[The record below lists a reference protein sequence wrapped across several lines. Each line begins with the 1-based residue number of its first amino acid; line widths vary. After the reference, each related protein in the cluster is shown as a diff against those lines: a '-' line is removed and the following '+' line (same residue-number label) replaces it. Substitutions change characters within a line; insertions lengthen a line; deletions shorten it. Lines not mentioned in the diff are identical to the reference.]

1 MAMFYKDL
9 IVWQKAMSL
18 TVEAYRLVRMLPK
31 DEAFVLSDQIRRAA
45 ISIPSNI
52 AEGHSRNSTK
62 EFLNFL
68 SIARGSNAELETQLE
83 LGIRLAYFPQEQGE
97 KAVALAEEVG
107 RMLTAIIS
115 KISTDASNNPTKR

>member
-1 MAMFYKDL
+1 MFYKDL
-9 IVWQKAMSL
+9 IVWQKAMDL

-115 KISTDASNNPTKR
+115 KISTDASGGPPKR